1 LAVEVLPSTNT
12 IKTGGLKMID
22 IEKANAYTVEQM
34 MEARPVVTRVAK
46 ALDIIP
52 GMHENLLLHAG
63 PPITWERMAGP
74 MKGAMVGA
82 LIFEGKAKGWDD
94 AAEMLSSGK
103 IVFEPC
109 HDHAS
114 TGPMAGVIS
123 PSMLCYEV
131 ENKTHGNK
139 CYGNLNEGRGKV
151 LRMGAYSPDVISKLC
166 WMNDVLG
173 PTVGKALEAMGGIDL
188 RTMLAK
194 ALHMGDDGHNRLD
207 AASLLYTTALAP
219 WIVKV
224 AKDSET
230 ASEVITF
237 LGANALSILN
247 PVMSGCKTMADAGA
261 NVEGSTIVSVMAR
274 NGTDFGIRVSGLGDR
289 WFTGP
294 AGIVK
299 ALYFPGFT
307 EKDANPDIGDSVIT
321 ETAGIGG
328 FAMAGAP
335 AIVQFISGTPKDA
348 INTTLDMYEI
358 TYAEHKYFTIP
369 ALDFRGTPTGVD
381 IRKVIE
387 KNILP
392 RVNTGVAH
400 KDPGIGQV
408 GAGVVTPPMNIFE
421 DALVAFAEKYGY

>member
-1 LAVEVLPSTNT
+1 MV
-12 IKTGGLKMID
+12 D
-22 IEKANAYTVEQM
+22 IEKANAYVVEQM
-34 MEARPVVTRVAK
+34 MEARPFVVGVGK
-46 ALDIIP
+46 ALDVIP
-52 GMHENLLLHAG
+52 GMRTDLLLHAG
-63 PPITWERMAGP
+63 PPVTWERMAGP

-82 LIFEGKAKGWDD
+82 LIFEGQARDQ
-94 AAEMLSSGK
+94 AEAESLLITGK
-103 IVFEPC
+103 VKFEPC
-109 HDHAS
+109 HHHAC

-123 PSMLCYEV
+123 PSMLCYIL
-131 ENKTHGNK
+131 ENKTRGNK
-139 CYGNLNEGRGKV
+139 AYSNLNEGRGKV
-151 LRMGAYSPDVISKLC
+151 LRMGAYSPEVISKLH

-173 PTVGKALEAMGGIDL
+173 PTVGKALEVMGGIDI
-188 RTMLAK
+188 RSMLAK

-219 WIVKV
+219 HIVKV
-224 AKDSET
+224 AKDSDT
-230 ASEVITF
+230 ASEVIRF
-237 LGANALSILN
+237 LAENALSILN
-247 PVMSGCKTMADAGA
+247 PVMAACKTMTDAGH
-261 NVEGSTIVSVMAR
+261 NVEGSTIVTVMAR

-294 AGIVK
+294 AGMVK

-307 EKDANPDIGDSVIT
+307 EKDANPDIGDSTIT

-335 AIVQFISGTPKDA
+335 AIVTFISGTPKDA

-369 ALDFRGTPTGVD
+369 ALDFRGTPTGID

-387 KNILP
+387 KNMLP

-400 KDPGIGQV
+400 KEPGIGQV
-408 GAGVVTPPMNIFE
+408 GAGVVSPPMNIFE
-421 DALVAFAEKYGY
+421 DALIAFAEKYNY